1 MKKVLLL
8 AAVVATVGFTSC
20 GGIDTK
26 KATEEFCACA
36 EKEGEDRTKCHDE
49 WIAKYKD
56 AKAKEEDAKKM
67 GEDMM
72 KCDMAGAVEVLQKAS
87 K

>member
-8 AAVVATVGFTSC
+8 SAVVATVGFTSC
-20 GGIDTK
+20 GGVDTEAAAK
-26 KATEEFCACA
+26 EFCACA
-36 EKEGEDRTKCHDE
+36 EKEGEERTKCHDE

-56 AKAKEEDAKKM
+56 AKASEEDGKKM
-67 GEDMM
+67 GEAMM
-72 KCDMAGAVEVLQKAS
+72 KCDMAGAVEVLQKAA